1 MLRTPAPEPP
11 PALLER
17 ILFQTS
23 GQTSGAQTSNA
34 QAPLPAAATMV
45 PPQEGVAAMAAY
57 GNVVPFRSRVA
68 AAVRRSPFAQI
79 VLQPRLMMTAA
90 MAFFSIALTMNL
102 TGVHPLSL
110 RASDLQPGSLKRD
123 FYAADARVVRYY
135 EGLRVVYELESRVRD
150 LQTASDTDATAGS
163 TSVQP
168 NPNQPGAQAPV
179 AAPNLNSAPQPG
191 GSQPEHKKPAPRP
204 GTSQREALNQRRRLL
219 AALGSEDDGAS
230 VSMRARAERTLA

>member
-1 MLRTPAPEPP
+1 
-11 PALLER
+11 
-17 ILFQTS
+17 
-23 GQTSGAQTSNA
+23 
-34 QAPLPAAATMV
+34 
-45 PPQEGVAAMAAY
+45 
-57 GNVVPFRSRVA
+57 
-68 AAVRRSPFAQI
+68 
-79 VLQPRLMMTAA
+79 MMTAA